1 MSGIKQSD
9 PTSIISM
16 IHGSEITPKPFE
28 QEILLFETIIA
39 GTSHIEGI
47 HDLDLQIGDH
57 LSFFR
62 ESDNE
67 YDNQAIVIK
76 TNHQEKIGYVPKSDN
91 LVFSRL
97 MDAGKHLF
105 GKIKAKDLKGQWL
118 VIKIEVYLLD

>member
-1 MSGIKQSD
+1 MSGIKKSD
-9 PTSIISM
+9 PTQIISL
-16 IHGSEITPKPFE
+16 IHGIEITPKPFE
-28 QEILLFETIIA
+28 QEILLFETLVA

-47 HDLDLQIGDH
+47 HELDLKIDDR

-62 ESDNE
+62 EPDNE

-76 TNHQEKIGYVPKSDN
+76 TAKQEKIGYVPKSDN
-91 LVFSRL
+91 LIFARL